1 MTKSKTST
9 ASKRKYNNKV
19 YAKIQVEL
27 PRELVECFK
36 LKCKETG
43 TSQAS
48 IIKKAIENFLNE

>member
-19 YAKIQVEL
+19 YAKIQAEL
-27 PRELVECFK
+27 PRELVERFK